1 VDFEDFDDTDMST
14 FDTFETMFGKL
25 FDNGAVVADALT
37 RIARVRS
44 KLKSFLLISVKLC
57 TTRAVSLCTATCAN
71 WIIRF

>member
-1 VDFEDFDDTDMST
+1 VDALYDQFDGGRVDFEDFDDTDMST

-44 KLKSFLLISVKLC
+44 KLRLSY
-57 TTRAVSLCTATCAN
+57 
-71 WIIRF
+71 